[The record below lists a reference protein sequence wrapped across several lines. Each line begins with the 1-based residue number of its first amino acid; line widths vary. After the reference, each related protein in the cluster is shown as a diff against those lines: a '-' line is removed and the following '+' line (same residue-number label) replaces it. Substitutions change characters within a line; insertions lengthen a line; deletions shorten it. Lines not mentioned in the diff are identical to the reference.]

1 MNTLLRAQSRCL
13 TLMLLALLGVLF
25 APAVL
30 AQVAITPLIYTIDLA
45 KPNQTYSFRLMN
57 FGKASIPMAVSVINW
72 TMDAKGNVLPAPLTE
87 QSLAPWLQIN
97 PTTFTLPADG
107 SQVVRFAIRPA
118 VPLSPGEHRAM
129 IYFSEQPQGKQ
140 PKGTFRVLFRLGA
153 AVYARVPPYTMLG
166 EILSAKPDAHG
177 VTFEVRNTGNATAR
191 MIGTYVVW
199 KKGAV
204 PVGGPWPAQLG
215 QPTFKPPIG
224 LAAGG
229 ALPPYADLPGLTR
242 SVRLE
247 FEDKKGLA
255 PGAYELFM
263 RGTFGTPS
271 ITRELSFAVSSAT
284 H

>member
-1 MNTLLRAQSRCL
+1 MKTSMRNRCL
-13 TLMLLALLGVLF
+13 TLVLLALLGALF
-25 APAVL
+25 ARAVL
-30 AQVAITPLIYTIDLA
+30 AQVAITPQIYTLDLGKA
-45 KPNQTYSFRLMN
+45 DQTYSFRLMN
-57 FGKASIPMAVSVINW
+57 FSKASIPMTVSVINW
-72 TMDAKGNVLPAPLTE
+72 TMNAKGDVEPAPLTE

-129 IYFSEQPQGKQ
+129 IYFSQQAQGQQ

-153 AVYARVPPYTMLG
+153 AVYARVPPYTMQG
-166 EILSAKPDAHG
+166 EILSARPDAHG
-177 VTFEVRNTGNATAR
+177 VSFEVRNTGNATAR
-191 MIGTYVVW
+191 MIGDYVVW

-204 PVGGPWPAQLG
+204 PAGSPWPAQLG
-215 QPTFKPPIG
+215 QPTFKPPFG
-224 LAAGG
+224 LAASG
-229 ALPPYADLPGLTR
+229 ALPLDADLPGLTR

-247 FEDKKGLA
+247 FEDKNGLA
-255 PGAYELFM
+255 PGAYVLFL

-271 ITRELSFAVSSAT
+271 ITRELGFTVAHAA